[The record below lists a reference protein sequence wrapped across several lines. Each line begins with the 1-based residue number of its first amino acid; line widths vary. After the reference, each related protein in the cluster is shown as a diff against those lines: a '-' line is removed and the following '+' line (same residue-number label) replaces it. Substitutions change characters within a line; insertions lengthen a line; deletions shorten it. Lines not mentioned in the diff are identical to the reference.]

1 MRLNSCAPPRTSKT
15 PRRSTFRWKTGF
27 TPCARCSA
35 TCFSSS
41 ASPPRRCRRT
51 RPRCTSRKTG
61 CTASTA
67 QPKRR
72 RRPATGAR
80 RARISRS
87 SPRSPR
93 TRTPIEPSCARR
105 KRSCLRSAERSV
117 RRVAAGAFAALVFAS
132 VFVAVSGSKADPG
145 EEDPRT
151 SSAGSDYAAGKKAVE
166 AKDWKSAV
174 ERLNKALLQDDRN
187 PDIQNLLGY
196 AYRNAGQLD
205 SAFKHY
211 QRALELNPR
220 HRGAREYLGE
230 AYLLANDVQK
240 AQEQLAALRQIC
252 LIPCEEYEDLEKAIT
267 AYSKRAARFR

>member
-1 MRLNSCAPPRTSKT
+1 MNRVLFLAAVIAP
-15 PRRSTFRWKTGF
+15 
-27 TPCARCSA
+27 
-35 TCFSSS
+35 
-41 ASPPRRCRRT
+41 
-51 RPRCTSRKTG
+51 
-61 CTASTA
+61 
-67 QPKRR
+67 
-72 RRPATGAR
+72 
-80 RARISRS
+80 
-87 SPRSPR
+87 
-93 TRTPIEPSCARR
+93 E
-105 KRSCLRSAERSV
+105 RSAPAV
-117 RRVAAGAFAALVFAS
+117 RGIAAGAFAALVCAS
-132 VFVAVSGSKADPG
+132 VLVAVTAKADPG

-151 SSAGSDYAAGKKAVE
+151 SSAGSDYAVGKKAVE
-166 AKDWKSAV
+166 AKDWKSAI

-187 PDIQNLLGY
+187 PDIHNLLGY

-267 AYSKRAARFR
+267 AYSKRAARSR

>member
-1 MRLNSCAPPRTSKT
+1 
-15 PRRSTFRWKTGF
+15 
-27 TPCARCSA
+27 
-35 TCFSSS
+35 
-41 ASPPRRCRRT
+41 
-51 RPRCTSRKTG
+51 
-61 CTASTA
+61 
-67 QPKRR
+67 
-72 RRPATGAR
+72 
-80 RARISRS
+80 
-87 SPRSPR
+87 
-93 TRTPIEPSCARR
+93 
-105 KRSCLRSAERSV
+105 LRSAERSA
-117 RRVAAGAFAALVFAS
+117 RGVAACACAAFAFAS
-132 VFVAVSGSKADPG
+132 FLVVAPGSRADPG

-151 SSAGSDYAAGKKAVE
+151 SSAGSDYAVGKKAVE
-166 AKDWKSAV
+166 AKDWKSAI

-230 AYLLANDVQK
+230 AYLMANDVQK

-267 AYSKRAARFR
+267 AYSKHAARVR

>member
-1 MRLNSCAPPRTSKT
+1 M
-15 PRRSTFRWKTGF
+15 
-27 TPCARCSA
+27 
-35 TCFSSS
+35 
-41 ASPPRRCRRT
+41 
-51 RPRCTSRKTG
+51 
-61 CTASTA
+61 
-67 QPKRR
+67 
-72 RRPATGAR
+72 
-80 RARISRS
+80 
-87 SPRSPR
+87 
-93 TRTPIEPSCARR
+93 
-105 KRSCLRSAERSV
+105 RSAERF
-117 RRVAAGAFAALVFAS
+117 AFAALVCAS

-145 EEDPRT
+145 EEDPKT

-166 AKDWKSAV
+166 AKDWKSAI

-187 PDIQNLLGY
+187 P
-196 AYRNAGQLD
+196 NAGQLD

-230 AYLLANDVQK
+230 AYLLTNEVQK

>member
-1 MRLNSCAPPRTSKT
+1 
-15 PRRSTFRWKTGF
+15 
-27 TPCARCSA
+27 
-35 TCFSSS
+35 
-41 ASPPRRCRRT
+41 
-51 RPRCTSRKTG
+51 
-61 CTASTA
+61 
-67 QPKRR
+67 
-72 RRPATGAR
+72 
-80 RARISRS
+80 
-87 SPRSPR
+87 
-93 TRTPIEPSCARR
+93 
-105 KRSCLRSAERSV
+105 LRSAERSAPAV
-117 RRVAAGAFAALVFAS
+117 RRVAAGAFVALVFAS
-132 VFVAVSGSKADPG
+132 VFVAVPGSKADPG
-145 EEDPRT
+145 EQDPAT
-151 SSAGSDYAAGKKAVE
+151 SAAGSDYAAGKKAVE
-166 AKDWKSAV
+166 AKNWKSAI

>member
-1 MRLNSCAPPRTSKT
+1 
-15 PRRSTFRWKTGF
+15 
-27 TPCARCSA
+27 
-35 TCFSSS
+35 
-41 ASPPRRCRRT
+41 
-51 RPRCTSRKTG
+51 
-61 CTASTA
+61 
-67 QPKRR
+67 
-72 RRPATGAR
+72 
-80 RARISRS
+80 
-87 SPRSPR
+87 
-93 TRTPIEPSCARR
+93 
-105 KRSCLRSAERSV
+105 LRSAERSV
-117 RRVAAGAFAALVFAS
+117 PAVRSVAAGAFAALVFAS
-132 VFVAVSGSKADPG
+132 VFVAVPGLKADPG

-151 SSAGSDYAAGKKAVE
+151 AGSDYAAGKKAVE

-174 ERLNKALLQDDRN
+174 ERLNKALLQDDLN

-211 QRALELNPR
+211 RRALELNPR

-267 AYSKRAARFR
+267 AYSKRAARAR